1 MLSDKIEKIIN
12 EEKDKKIAIE
22 SMKIKFDIK
31 TN

>member
-1 MLSDKIEKIIN
+1 MIKLKKQIN

-22 SMKIKFDIK
+22 RIKIKFDIK

>member
-1 MLSDKIEKIIN
+1 MKKLKKQIN

-22 SMKIKFDIK
+22 RIKIKFDIK

>member
-1 MLSDKIEKIIN
+1 MIKLKKQIN

-22 SMKIKFDIK
+22 RMKIKFDIK